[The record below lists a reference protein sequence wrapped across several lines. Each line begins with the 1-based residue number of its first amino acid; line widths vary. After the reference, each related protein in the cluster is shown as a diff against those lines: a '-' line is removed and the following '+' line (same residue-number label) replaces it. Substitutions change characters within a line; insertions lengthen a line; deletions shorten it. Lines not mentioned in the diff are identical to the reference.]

1 MGVRDMKNP
10 PPDGSAAAPVTNR
23 RNLLV
28 LGFALFVVTLG
39 FGVVMPII
47 PFYMERL
54 GAGGTELGLLVA
66 SYAVMRLLF
75 GPIWGGVSDRVGRKP
90 ILMLGVLG
98 YGITMV
104 GFGLA
109 TALWMMFAARILSG
123 VLSSATSPT
132 TMAYIGDSTAEEDRS
147 AGMGILGAAAGLGV
161 IFGPALAGLLANRS
175 LSTPFFVAGGLSL
188 VALVLIQVLL
198 PESLSASQ
206 RSSPPRSE
214 VSPRAWAKELFGPI
228 GPLLALVFIATAG
241 SMALYG
247 VLGLYA
253 LQRFDAGT
261 TEVGV
266 IFAVLGLLTAIGQGV
281 LVGPV
286 TRRFGEVRVVEVGLL
301 ASAAGLLVA
310 MIADGYLAL
319 VVTIGLFALCSAPL
333 IPALTALTSKRAGL
347 SQGVTMGVSN
357 SFISLGRIVGPLL
370 GGFVFDID
378 LALPFATG
386 AVVMLLGCLVA
397 LRWLKAEDGGK
408 TPESAL
414 AALFEHS
421 DR

>member
-1 MGVRDMKNP
+1 MGVGDMKSRS
-10 PPDGSAAAPVTNR
+10 PDGSAVAPVTNR

-47 PFYMERL
+47 PFYMEQL

-66 SYAVMRLLF
+66 SYAVMRLFF
-75 GPIWGGVSDRVGRKP
+75 GPIWGGASDRVGRKP

-109 TALWMMFAARILSG
+109 TALWMMFVARILSG

-188 VALVLIQVLL
+188 VALVLIQLLL
-198 PESLSASQ
+198 PESLSASH
-206 RSSPPRSE
+206 RSSPRQSD
-214 VSPRAWAKELFGPI
+214 VSPLAWVKALFGPI
-228 GPLLALVFIATAG
+228 GPLLVLVFIATAG
-241 SMALYG
+241 SMTLYG

-266 IFAVLGLLTAIGQGV
+266 IFTVLGLLTAIGQGV
-281 LVGPV
+281 LVGPA
-286 TRRFGEVRVVEVGLL
+286 TKRFGEVRVIE
-301 ASAAGLLVA
+301 AGLAQADAEERVVVRVRLAPVA
-310 MIADGYLAL
+310 ADGDSR
-319 VVTIGLFALCSAPL
+319 VP
-333 IPALTALTSKRAGL
+333 
-347 SQGVTMGVSN
+347 
-357 SFISLGRIVGPLL
+357 
-370 GGFVFDID
+370 
-378 LALPFATG
+378 
-386 AVVMLLGCLVA
+386 VM
-397 LRWLKAEDGGK
+397 
-408 TPESAL
+408 P
-414 AALFEHS
+414 
-421 DR
+421 